1 MISEANN
8 DDAKRMALR
17 AGIGKATRA
26 WKNWGLGRVGL
37 ADMMQSNNLT
47 SPNIG
52 MFVRGDISERTEHPP
67 IGVFVCS
74 MFEFDNEWRAVLHS
88 PYGKGGNPIAP
99 PTSLQRPPGCSSAS
113 NWDAKLN
120 DGV

>member
-1 MISEANN
+1 M
-8 DDAKRMALR
+8 
-17 AGIGKATRA
+17 
-26 WKNWGLGRVGL
+26 GL

-74 MFEFDNEWRAVLHS
+74 MFEFDNEWRAVLTHLMEKVAIQS
-88 PYGKGGNPIAP
+88 PHQPRSSDRQAAQAP
-99 PTSLQRPPGCSSAS
+99 RIGMRS
-113 NWDAKLN
+113 
-120 DGV
+120 